1 MSSLPVK
8 KKQRYVGSLWGKQGL
23 QGMII
28 GREEEIGCDESQGFQ
43 MAGTLVE
50 GECSAFKCVL
60 FLSVI
65 LAWQAFPKI

>member
-50 GECSAFKCVL
+50 G
-60 FLSVI
+60 
-65 LAWQAFPKI
+65 